1 MFQRKRQKED
11 ASEPNQSGFI
21 VDEEGPCVVSKME
34 VFLGASTSMATIWNF
49 FNRGKRNRQRV
60 EQDLNT
66 NPPVLRVAGQEV
78 ESSSGLG
85 SKGPLI
91 PADNF
96 LSSGHALPLRSL
108 IEWYH

>member
-1 MFQRKRQKED
+1 MFQRKRWKED

-21 VDEEGPCVVSKME
+21 VDEEGPCGVSKME

-49 FNRGKRNRQRV
+49 FNRGKPQ
-60 EQDLNT
+60 
-66 NPPVLRVAGQEV
+66 G
-78 ESSSGLG
+78 SG

-91 PADNF
+91 PADHF